1 MTDSA
6 TDRRMNRR
14 KRALDLGLAA
24 LFSPVL
30 VPATA
35 ALAVVLWRKQGRPI
49 LHLAE
54 RMNRPTQGFNLLKF
68 RSMVPDPGDAGVS
81 GGDKAARITPMGRI
95 MRRTRAD
102 ELPQLWNV
110 VRGDISFVGPRPPLR
125 AYVDRFPDLYA
136 QVLRSPP
143 GITGLAT
150 LVFSPHEEWL
160 IAPCQTPAETDAVY
174 TRRCIPRKARLD
186 MIYLENRSIG
196 FDLWL
201 IWVTAMRA
209 FKVMKP
215 ARRLPR
221 PPVRAR

>member
-1 MTDSA
+1 MTKTG
-6 TDRRMNRR
+6 TDRR

-30 VPATA
+30 VPVTL
-35 ALAVVLWRKQGRPI
+35 ALVVVLWRRQGRPI
-49 LHLAE
+49 LHVAE
-54 RMNRPTQGFNLLKF
+54 RMTTPDRGFNLLKF

-81 GGDKAARITPMGRI
+81 GGDKSARITPMGRI
-95 MRRTRAD
+95 LRRTRAD

-125 AYVDRFPDLYA
+125 AYVERCPEIYQ
-136 QVLRSPP
+136 QVLRTPP

-160 IAPCQTPAETDAVY
+160 LAPCATPEETDAVY
-174 TRRCIPRKARLD
+174 VRRCIPRKARLD
-186 MIYLENRSIG
+186 LIYLDNRSVG

-201 IWVTAMRA
+201 IWITAMRA
-209 FKVMKP
+209 FRVMKP
-215 ARRLPR
+215 TRRLPR
-221 PPVRAR
+221 PPLGRR